1 MQIVKLLLQNLRE
14 GSIKKGVIIV
24 FPVFPS
30 PAYKESG
37 EVVIW
42 FILSIVF

>member
-1 MQIVKLLLQNLRE
+1 MQIVKLLLRIW
-14 GSIKKGVIIV
+14 GGAVKKGVIIV

-37 EVVIW
+37 EVIW
-42 FILSIVF
+42 FILSIVY